1 MCTVWVYCGGVCLYE
16 TGSLV
21 LKLKLL
27 SLIHTV
33 LSQGIR
39 GDLVTAICAAG
50 SGWQVQ
56 IKYASIKTNK
66 KSPKQFG
73 CFTSRKS
80 HDLYCLQLPK
90 CLSVLWMQ
98 VLPPDLQITALA
110 DCWVSHF
117 FFSTEV
123 WGVFNNALGGSC
135 WNRVTPDLKAFLF
148 GKKKC

>member
-1 MCTVWVYCGGVCLYE
+1 MCTVWVCWGGVCLYE

-21 LKLKLL
+21 LKLELL

-39 GDLVTAICAAG
+39 GDLVTTICAAG

-66 KSPKQFG
+66 ESPKQFG

-80 HDLYCLQLPK
+80 HDLYCLQLPAWVFCECRS
-90 CLSVLWMQ
+90 CLLICRSQRWQAAGSL
-98 VLPPDLQITALA
+98 I
-110 DCWVSHF
+110 

-123 WGVFNNALGGSC
+123 WGVFNNTLGGSC